1 MKLDP
6 LLAAIDAVVNETFF
20 DSKRKAREK
29 LAHKLPSEFLELT
42 TNSPFTWFHR
52 SWVRLMSEEW
62 VAALP
67 ARVWTDWATT
77 LLRCGYGLA
86 YLWESAWYE
95 SMAKL
100 LVRGQGGGVSETL
113 RSMDPTLPWKFSRS
127 TAEIRDLSSRL
138 KSRTQ
143 RANDIRPLIEG
154 WLAESGRKELESDH
168 ALELMAQDDA
178 LVAALKS
185 ILSGVGKKN
194 TSQHLWEAIKYSLMT
209 REASASEAD
218 HYGFLR
224 SKGRRFLFADPGIEW
239 ITVVASLSAKSPGS
253 FTHLGEVM
261 RNLSMAGIRPDPRD
275 LVLLLE
281 KAGLARGS
289 ADADHGVV
297 VETAF

>member
-1 MKLDP
+1 
-6 LLAAIDAVVNETFF
+6 
-20 DSKRKAREK
+20 
-29 LAHKLPSEFLELT
+29 
-42 TNSPFTWFHR
+42 
-52 SWVRLMSEEW
+52 
-62 VAALP
+62 
-67 ARVWTDWATT
+67 
-77 LLRCGYGLA
+77 
-86 YLWESAWYE
+86 
-95 SMAKL
+95 MAKL